1 MKKTNLTPEE
11 IQRYSRHLVIPEV
24 GVEGQERLKASKV
37 LIVGTGGLGSPV
49 GIYLAA
55 AGIGRLGLVDFDAV
69 EFSNLH
75 RQVLYSTKDVGKSK
89 IESAKKRLK
98 GINDKIEIITH
109 ETRLTSEN
117 ALEIIK
123 DYDIIVDGT
132 DNFPTR
138 YLVNDACVLS
148 EKPNVYGSI
157 YRFEGQVSVFDAK
170 RGPCYR
176 CLYLEPPPSGL
187 FATCEEGGVLG
198 VLPGI
203 IGNLQAMEVIKLI
216 LFPVLSGVN
225 SQHPTNSL
233 IGRLLLFNGLR
244 MEFREVKI
252 QKNPDCPICGKNPTI
267 LELMDYEDFCG
278 VGSTGILPV
287 DEWEITVEE
296 LKRKLDRGEKIKL
309 LDVREPYENEICCL
323 KGSSLIPLRE
333 LPDRIGDLDS
343 TENIVVYCHR
353 GNRSLDAVRYLRG
366 RGFRNVKNLKG
377 GIDVWSLKID
387 PTVPRY

>member
-1 MKKTNLTPEE
+1 
-11 IQRYSRHLVIPEV
+11 
-24 GVEGQERLKASKV
+24 
-37 LIVGTGGLGSPV
+37 
-49 GIYLAA
+49 
-55 AGIGRLGLVDFDAV
+55 
-69 EFSNLH
+69 
-75 RQVLYSTKDVGKSK
+75 
-89 IESAKKRLK
+89 
-98 GINDKIEIITH
+98 
-109 ETRLTSEN
+109 
-117 ALEIIK
+117 
-123 DYDIIVDGT
+123 
-132 DNFPTR
+132 
-138 YLVNDACVLS
+138 
-148 EKPNVYGSI
+148 
-157 YRFEGQVSVFDAK
+157 
-170 RGPCYR
+170 
-176 CLYLEPPPSGL
+176 
-187 FATCEEGGVLG
+187 
-198 VLPGI
+198 
-203 IGNLQAMEVIKLI
+203 MEVIKLI